1 MACVGAWMI
10 FMVGMVGMAA
20 AYPSYLVTQTA
31 YQQCYVNVSCG
42 RLPGVGVFLISE
54 SGVFFAAFPS

>member
-10 FMVGMVGMAA
+10 LMVGMVGMAA

-42 RLPGVGVFLISE
+42 RLPGVGVFLNQRE
-54 SGVFFAAFPS
+54 WGFFCCLS